1 VQFKCA
7 TPEEKAASFEMFK
20 ATLKEID
27 YRNALSRTYNG
38 SAVFGINDLAD
49 RKHPCNHVVMSGI
62 HPHPKL
68 SEDETV
74 SARNV
79 PAIEALKTVPPT
91 SKR

>member
-1 VQFKCA
+1 VQFKYA

-49 RKHPCNHVVMSGI
+49 RKPPCNHVVMSGI
-62 HPHPKL
+62 HPKL

-79 PAIEALKTVPPT
+79 PAIEALKKVPPT